1 MNLFDSLS
9 TLPNSALI
17 ALGIVAVIQLCLMI
31 WALVRLSS
39 DKREQVV
46 GISRFAWAIIILL
59 GQLIGPIIFL
69 IFHIKET
76 RELDQQRTFQESLAT
91 SGSNLS
97 KDSSTV
103 LGNLYR
109 K

>member
-31 WALVRLSS
+31 WALVRLAS

-69 IFHIKET
+69 ICHIKET
-76 RELDQQRTFQESLAT
+76 RELDQQRTFQQSLAT

-97 KDSSTV
+97 KNSSTV